1 MVRPLTTHTRPLTSR
16 NLIFFAAHANDL
28 ITRDDRP
35 RCSGRW
41 RACTCRTQPFFSV
54 SSRPRETP
62 KSWPDVKMAPHK
74 VLWRVQVDEAQHRP
88 PPGVC
93 AAAVAHHCDWRP
105 CPKAQTLPLGAP
117 RCGAARFMP
126 VHSTPHLTGPLKI
139 GAQGAAVRWGR
150 NIGQRIAFGSTG
162 FMRGLQHTA
171 GRIVS
176 RRSG

>member
-1 MVRPLTTHTRPLTSR
+1 MHVSHTA
-16 NLIFFAAHANDL
+16 I
-28 ITRDDRP
+28 
-35 RCSGRW
+35 W
-41 RACTCRTQPFFSV
+41 SV

-88 PPGVC
+88 PPDVC

-117 RCGAARFMP
+117 RCDAARFMP

>member
-1 MVRPLTTHTRPLTSR
+1 MHVSHTA
-16 NLIFFAAHANDL
+16 I
-28 ITRDDRP
+28 
-35 RCSGRW
+35 W
-41 RACTCRTQPFFSV
+41 SV

-139 GAQGAAVRWGR
+139 GAQGVGALGSQYQT
-150 NIGQRIAFGSTG
+150 GIAFGSTG
-162 FMRGLQHTA
+162 FMRGLQPPLGA
-171 GRIVS
+171 L
-176 RRSG
+176 

>member
-16 NLIFFAAHANDL
+16 NLIFLQRTPTISLHATIARVAQEGGEHAPVAH
-28 ITRDDRP
+28 
-35 RCSGRW
+35 SHW
-41 RACTCRTQPFFSV
+41 SV
-54 SSRPRETP
+54 SSRPRETQ

-105 CPKAQTLPLGAP
+105 CPKAQTLPLGAH
-117 RCGAARFMP
+117 RCDAARFMP